1 LAQQDLEEAREAKS
15 ILQSKV
21 FDKAF
26 EECRLDYLNAFLTTD
41 PDEPEKRERIYF
53 SVRTLDRVKETLIRF
68 INAGDLERGR
78 S

>member
-1 LAQQDLEEAREAKS
+1 LAQQDLEQAREVKN
-15 ILQSKV
+15 ILESKA

-26 EECRLDYLNAFLTTD
+26 EECRLDYLNAFLITE
-41 PDEPEKRERIYF
+41 PDETDKRERIYF
-53 SVRTLDRVKETLIRF
+53 SVRTLDRVKENLIRF

>member
-53 SVRTLDRVKETLIRF
+53 SVRTLNNVKANLIRF

-78 S
+78 